1 MILISACL
9 VGLNSKY
16 NGKSNYDKVFQKLVF
31 DNKAIPFCPEQAGG
45 LSTPRPPAEIKG
57 KDGFDVLKG
66 GSKVITIDGRNVT
79 RNFILGAKETLK
91 VVKLLDIKKA
101 ILKSKSP
108 SCGCREIYDGSFGC
122 KLKEGFGVTAALLH
136 NEGIELIDS
145 YEVLKKMK

>member
-16 NGKSNYDKVFQKLVF
+16 NGKNNYDKIFEKLVS

-66 GSKVITIDGRNVT
+66 GSKVITIDGEDVT
-79 RNFILGAKETLK
+79 ENFILGAKETLK
-91 VVKLLDIKKA
+91 VIELLDIKKV

-108 SCGCREIYDGSFGC
+108 SCGCSQIYDGSFNC
-122 KLKEGFGVTAALLH
+122 KLKKGFGVTAACLY
-136 NEGIELIDS
+136 NEGVELIDS
-145 YEVLKKMK
+145 DEFFKR